1 MKITVD
7 GNTACATIAYK
18 LSEVAGVY
26 PITPSSTMAEVAS
39 AWADENKPNLFGVPM
54 TVKQMQSE
62 AGAAGVV
69 HGSLAC
75 GALATTFT
83 ASQGLLLMIPNMY
96 KIAGELLPCVFHVS
110 ARAIATHALSIF
122 GDHSDVMA
130 VRQTGFCMLASSS
143 VQECYDMAL
152 ASHIATLNSSVPF
165 LHFFDGFRTSHEI
178 QKIETIDDQ
187 KIKEIYPYQKL
198 AQFKA
203 KALDPLA
210 PRQQGTAQNPDI
222 FFQNKEACN
231 QKYAEV
237 YNHVINAFSDIE
249 KISGRHYAPFEYYGH
264 PNAKYVVVIMGS
276 GAKTAIE
283 TANFLAQKGE
293 KVGVVNVR
301 LFRPFNTNAFA
312 QCLPKTVEKIAVLD
326 RTKESAAPCEPLC
339 QDVVYALAKTK
350 IKIVGG
356 RYGLGS
362 KEFYPKHVVAVFN
375 NLKQK
380 LSKNNFTVGINDD
393 VTYLSLPDEDFN
405 LETNHK
411 EYKFFGL
418 GSDGTVSANK
428 NTIKIIGDTTNSFV
442 QGYFEYD
449 SKKSGSLTTSHL
461 RVSENQI
468 NAPYIIEKADLVAI
482 HNFSFVNRYHLT
494 KNLKQ
499 NSTVLLNTTLSKDEI
514 CNNLPNQFI
523 LDIQNANAK
532 LYIINASKI
541 AQDVGLGNKIN
552 VIMQT
557 AFFKLANIIDYKIAK
572 QKMQQAIKDTY
583 GKKGDEVVEKN
594 LKAIDLA
601 ESGTVEVALTN
612 NQNKILNPPQKETS
626 EYYKNFIQPIESL
639 NGNSLPV
646 SAFNKQ
652 GYVPT
657 DTSKYLK
664 RGIAEHLPCWKS
676 QNCIQCGMCAAACPH
691 SVIHAKIIDE
701 KSLTNAPQSFITPTA
716 FGIPDK
722 KYKLQIS
729 PLDCTGCGV
738 CAKVCPA
745 KNKALEMVPAKQ
757 ILEKEKTNYNF
768 YNTLPCIESPFSDSL
783 PKGLQFKKS
792 YFEFSGACA
801 GCGETPYIKLSSQL
815 FGQNMIIANA
825 TGCSSIYGGNAPV
838 CPYAKDKFGYG
849 PAWANSL
856 FEDNA
861 EFGLGM
867 SLAVKNN
874 KEILKNYVLLYQKA
888 SKSKKIKEILQK
900 WLDNNLILQNNEY
913 QELVKLLNKAPKC
926 DLLTNIKN
934 YQNYFTKKTIWI
946 IGGDGW
952 AYDIGFGGIDHLL
965 ASNENVNILVLDS
978 EVYSNTGGQAS
989 KSTPKSATAKL
1000 ATSGKKS
1007 NKKDLGQIAMS
1018 YKNAYV
1024 ASISLGANM
1033 PQAIKAFK
1041 EAEEFNGV
1049 SIIIAYAPCVNH
1061 GIDMSNSNQIMKD
1074 AVDCGY
1080 WNLYR
1085 YNPNKEISLEID
1097 SPAPFGNFKEFLLSQ
1112 SRFKALLKTNPSHAE
1127 SLFEECEKDAK
1138 EKRKQLENLCNLY
1151 KAQN

>member
-18 LSEVAGVY
+18 LSEIAGVY

-39 AWADENKPNLFGVPM
+39 AWAEENNPNLFGLPM
-54 TVKQMQSE
+54 TIKQMQSE

-69 HGSLAC
+69 HGSLTC

-178 QKIETIDDQ
+178 QKIEILDDE
-187 KIKEIYPYQKL
+187 KIKEIYPYQSL
-198 AQFKA
+198 AKFKA
-203 KALDPLA
+203 RALDPLS

-231 QKYAEV
+231 QKYANV
-237 YNHVINAFSDIE
+237 YTHVVNAFAEIE
-249 KISGRHYAPFEYYGH
+249 KVSGRRYAPFEYHGH
-264 PNAKYVVVIMGS
+264 PNAKYVIVIMGS
-276 GAKTAIE
+276 GAQTAIE
-283 TANFLAQKGE
+283 TANFLAKNGE
-293 KVGVVNVR
+293 RVGVVNVR
-301 LFRPFNTNAFA
+301 LYRPFNTSAFA

-339 QDVVYALAKTK
+339 QDVAYALAKTK

-362 KEFYPKHVVAVFN
+362 KEFYPKHVVAVFS

-405 LETNHK
+405 LETNNK
-411 EYKFFGL
+411 EFKFFGL
-418 GSDGTVSANK
+418 GSDGTISANK
-428 NTIKIIGDTTNSFV
+428 NAIKIIGETTNSFV

-461 RVSENQI
+461 RISENQI

-482 HNFSFVNRYHLT
+482 HNYSFVNRYHLT

-499 NSTVLLNTTLSKDEI
+499 NSVVLLNTTLSKDEI
-514 CNNLPNQFI
+514 CKNLPEQFV

-552 VIMQT
+552 IIMQT
-557 AFFKLANIIDYKIAK
+557 AFFKLANIIEYKSAK
-572 QKMQQAIKDTY
+572 HKMQQAIKNTY
-583 GKKGDEVVEKN
+583 GKKGDDVVEKN

-601 ESGTVEVALTN
+601 ESGTVEVNLVN
-612 NQNKILNPPQKETS
+612 LQNQTIPAPQKETS
-626 EYYKNFIQPIESL
+626 EYYKNFISPIESL

-646 SAFNKQ
+646 SAFNKR

-664 RGIAEHLPCWKS
+664 RGIAERLPCWKS
-676 QNCIQCGMCAAACPH
+676 ENCIQCGMCVTACPH

-701 KSLTNAPQSFITPTA
+701 KNLNNATTDFITPTA

-757 ILEKEKTNYNF
+757 ILEKEKNNYNF
-768 YNTLPCIESPFSDSL
+768 YNTLPCIESPFSDSI

-801 GCGETPYIKLSSQL
+801 GCGETPYIKLASQL
-815 FGQNMIIANA
+815 FGQDMIIANA

-861 EFGLGM
+861 EFGFGI
-867 SLAVKNN
+867 SLAVQNN
-874 KEILKNYVLLYQKA
+874 KQILKNYVLEYQKS
-888 SKSKKIKEILQK
+888 SKNKKIKEFLQK
-900 WLDNNLILQNNEY
+900 WLENNLILSKEDHA
-913 QELVKLLNKAPKC
+913 ELVKLLNNAPASS
-926 DLLTNIKN
+926 LLTNIKN
-934 YQNYFTKKTIWI
+934 HQNYFTKKSIWI

-952 AYDIGFGGIDHLL
+952 AYDIGFGGLDHLFT
-965 ASNENVNILVLDS
+965 SNENVNVLVLDS

-989 KSTPKSATAKL
+989 KSTPKSAIAKL
-1000 ATSGKKS
+1000 ASTGKISK
-1007 NKKDLGQIAMS
+1007 KKDLGQIAML

-1033 PQAIKAFK
+1033 AQAIKAFK

-1061 GIDMSNSNQIMKD
+1061 GIDMSNSNNLMKE

-1085 YNPNKEISLEID
+1085 YNPNKETPLELD
-1097 SPAPFGNFKEFLLSQ
+1097 SPEPQANFKNFLLGQ
-1112 SRFKALLKTNPSHAE
+1112 ARFKALIKANPENAE
-1127 SLFEECEKDAK
+1127 ALFEACENDAK
-1138 EKRKQLENLCNLY
+1138 ERRKYLCKMIN
-1151 KAQN
+1151 NE